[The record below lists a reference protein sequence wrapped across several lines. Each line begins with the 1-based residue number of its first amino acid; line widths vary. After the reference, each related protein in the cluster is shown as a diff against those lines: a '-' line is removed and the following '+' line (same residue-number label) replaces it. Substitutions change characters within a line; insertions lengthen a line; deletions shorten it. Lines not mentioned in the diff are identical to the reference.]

1 MNRFVHPV
9 SALCTARAPAPKAG
23 SVKRAGFDVHRT
35 IRVDA
40 FERLQS
46 SRTLDLEI
54 HGDSYLS
61 NVGRAA
67 ITRIFM

>member
-9 SALCTARAPAPKAG
+9 SALGTARAPAPKAG
-23 SVKRAGFDVHRT
+23 SVKRAGFDVHRAV
-35 IRVDA
+35 RVDA

-54 HGDSYLS
+54 HSVSSLS
-61 NVGRAA
+61 RTGNAA
-67 ITRIFM
+67 LTRCLM